1 MAWYNTYKIGTGFV
15 CVAHGVDYTGGHWG
29 VCNLTFGPY
38 RRCATSARSKFEVA
52 GTPVATRVYLTCYA
66 PRPLL

>member
-29 VCNLTFGPY
+29 VCNLTFGP
-38 RRCATSARSKFEVA
+38 SKFEVA